1 MQVTIKKF
9 NILFKVFSGDKWF
22 VKIQHEDGTIEG
34 SITRGMIEVKI
45 FMIFIYLLFFKQ
57 YLHAMLNDEPVEIKT
72 IEVAASETDKKY
84 NGGKETK
91 TIISKYQ

>member
-9 NILFKVFSGDKWF
+9 NILFKVFTGDKWF
-22 VKIQHEDGTIEG
+22 VKIQHEDGSIEG
-34 SITRGMIEVKI
+34 SITREMIEVKLL
-45 FMIFIYLLFFKQ
+45 MISIYLLYFKK
-57 YLHAMLNDEPVEIKT
+57 YLHAMLNGEPVEIKT
-72 IEVAASETDKKY
+72 IEVDASETDKKY

>member
-1 MQVTIKKF
+1 MQITIKKF

-22 VKIQHEDGTIEG
+22 VKIQHEDGMIEG
-34 SITRGMIEVKI
+34 SLAPEMIEVQLLLI
-45 FMIFIYLLFFKQ
+45 SLYLLYFQNYIK
-57 YLHAMLNDEPVEIKT
+57 AMLNGERVEIKT
-72 IEVAASETDKKY
+72 FEVAASETDKKY